1 MCYAVTQRGDC
12 MIEVVYKE
20 EKKEAVGNEKYFHI
34 PKNIRQIGEVDDNYK
49 IYIEDYAYHYLDRMS
64 DEVSGG
70 KIALLMGQTNWSEG
84 TAYVFIKSAFRL
96 KDMEADQ
103 DHIVFNEEIWNEATE
118 TMETYFPQQDVVGWF
133 FTMPEST
140 MQITESIY
148 RAHLNYFAGNDKVFF
163 MKEPMDRE
171 EAFYRYENG
180 KMSKQSGYYL
190 YYERNE
196 AMQEFLIA
204 EGENKPMESGELVN
218 DKAVKD
224 FRDIITQKKEQKEN
238 KTEKKTPYFMY
249 ASSAAAIIIALALG
263 TTYINDYQ
271 KMKDVQGTA
280 EEIASQVSE
289 TAADTGDTI
298 SHVYEVAR
306 DKSDSAQAN
315 SSLTEAVTGTPEA
328 KTSLTATETPEP
340 TETPGPTESPEP
352 NTVESPQEKET
363 PPASELTD
371 KESDDAAANTEPKA
385 YEIQPGDTL
394 TSISKAIYG
403 DISMIDSICQLN
415 SISGDT
421 VIYPGE
427 MILLP
432 E

>member
-20 EKKEAVGNEKYFHI
+20 EKKEAVGNEKFFHI

-49 IYIEDYAYHYLDRMS
+49 IYIEDYAYHYLDRMA

-84 TAYVFIKSAFRL
+84 TAYVFIKGAFRL
-96 KDMEADQ
+96 KNMEADPE
-103 DHIVFNEEIWNEATE
+103 HIVFDEEIWNEATE
-118 TMETYFPQQDVVGWF
+118 TMEIYFPQQDVVGWF
-133 FTMPEST
+133 FTMPENT

-163 MKEPMDRE
+163 MKEPLDKE

-180 KMSKQSGYYL
+180 KMCKQAGYYL

-196 AMQEFLIA
+196 TMQEFLIA

-224 FRDIITQKKEQKEN
+224 FRDIITQKKEKKEN
-238 KTEKKTPYFMY
+238 KTEKKSPYFMY

-271 KMKDVQGTA
+271 KMRDVQGTA
-280 EEIASQVSE
+280 EELASQVSE
-289 TAADTGDTI
+289 VAADTGDTI

-306 DKSDSAQAN
+306 EKSDSAQAN
-315 SSLTEAVTGTPEA
+315 SSLAEAVTGTPEA
-328 KTSLTATETPEP
+328 KESLTAKVSPEETPEATETPEAP
-340 TETPGPTESPEP
+340 ETPEAA
-352 NTVESPQEKET
+352 ET
-363 PPASELTD
+363 PKAAEPLEEEEDAAG
-371 KESDDAAANTEPKA
+371 AAANTEPQA

-394 TSISKAIYG
+394 TSICKSVYG

-427 MILLP
+427 TLLLP
-432 E
+432 Q